1 MELKIA
7 RADLHTK
14 KKNEAKISLDEIKT
28 RVQEHNEHAFY
39 LDGTNTHKDM
49 QKAKASLEK
58 SGLRVQ
64 LNEVRYGLDDNTYI
78 YELYVV

>member
-1 MELKIA
+1 M
-7 RADLHTK
+7 
-14 KKNEAKISLDEIKT
+14 
-28 RVQEHNEHAFY
+28 QEHNEHAFY